1 MWLHWLGKSW
11 GMQSQAFE
19 SWTTCI
25 ICIHEGWMEIF
36 RHALVR
42 EGSCPGGCAPSQT
55 KGAPSWT
62 CQKNQANEERALLQ
76 YFQRKMWVDCLCP
89 IFSINCGL
97 GKFKSSK
104 LFDLLRSSPTGLTK
118 IRYSDDGS
126 SKQIQASY
134 SELVKRTL
142 NLRCLFLAKK
152 LKSKVHAWK
161 ASAVKNL
168 TPANFEASFW
178 ALYKKKGDQSFVMVW
193 LNQIENVFLHIHP
206 QISKSLPTKYGIN
219 IVKLWMLRQSLT
231 V

>member
-1 MWLHWLGKSW
+1 MSENPESWTQSLASTWKRRIRIRLSWVSASVKWCDDYVNVVLHWLGKSW

-19 SWTTCI
+19 SWTTCT
-25 ICIHEGWMEIF
+25 ICSHEGWMEIF

-62 CQKNQANEERALLQ
+62 CQKNQANEERALSQ

-118 IRYSDDGS
+118 IS
-126 SKQIQASY
+126 
-134 SELVKRTL
+134 V
-142 NLRCLFLAKK
+142 
-152 LKSKVHAWK
+152 
-161 ASAVKNL
+161 
-168 TPANFEASFW
+168 
-178 ALYKKKGDQSFVMVW
+178 
-193 LNQIENVFLHIHP
+193 
-206 QISKSLPTKYGIN
+206 
-219 IVKLWMLRQSLT
+219 
-231 V
+231 